1 MKYIIIISILLA
13 SCSPCKYV
21 AKHPECFK
29 PDSVIINNEI
39 IHYEKEYITN
49 DSIVRDTI
57 PCDVETN
64 TVYSTRTIYK
74 TNNKLI
80 IDTIYQS
87 KTIDR
92 INPLNEVLESDNIK
106 LKNKTKNRNKVI
118 GGLSLLIIFLG
129 LILYIK

>member
-1 MKYIIIISILLA
+1 MKYLIILSILLA

-39 IHYEKEYITN
+39 IRYEKQFITN
-49 DSIVRDTI
+49 DSIIFDTI
-57 PCDVETN
+57 PCDPVEN
-64 TVYSTRTIYK
+64 FVYKTRTIYK

-92 INPLNEVLESDNIK
+92 INPLNKVLEADNIK
-106 LKNKTKNRNKVI
+106 LENKTKNRNRVI
-118 GGLSLLIIFLG
+118 GGMSLLIILLG
-129 LILYIK
+129 LIVYIK

>member
-1 MKYIIIISILLA
+1 MKYLIILSILLA

-39 IHYEKEYITN
+39 IRYEKQFITN
-49 DSIVRDTI
+49 DSIIFDTI
-57 PCDVETN
+57 PCDPVEN
-64 TVYSTRTIYK
+64 FVYKTRTIYK

-92 INPLNEVLESDNIK
+92 INPLNKVLESDNIK
-106 LKNKTKNRNKVI
+106 LKNKTKNRNKAI

-129 LILYIK
+129 LGLYIK

>member
-1 MKYIIIISILLA
+1 MKYLIILSILLV
-13 SCSPCKYV
+13 SCNPCKRI
-21 AKHPECFK
+21 AKYEHCFS

-92 INPLNEVLESDNIK
+92 INPLNKVLEADNIK
-106 LKNKTKNRNKVI
+106 LENKTKNRNRVI
-118 GGLSLLIIFLG
+118 GGMSLLIILLG
-129 LILYIK
+129 LIVYIK